1 MELRIDGVSLLAGQ
15 SVNLTLMTATLDYPY
30 LEEKAAGYRIAS
42 LPYENEGKQW
52 ICIQHCM
59 VSIPPCDLITH

>member
-1 MELRIDGVSLLAGQ
+1 MELRIDGVSLLAVQ

-52 ICIQHCM
+52 IYVYNIAWYLSPR
-59 VSIPPCDLITH
+59 VI